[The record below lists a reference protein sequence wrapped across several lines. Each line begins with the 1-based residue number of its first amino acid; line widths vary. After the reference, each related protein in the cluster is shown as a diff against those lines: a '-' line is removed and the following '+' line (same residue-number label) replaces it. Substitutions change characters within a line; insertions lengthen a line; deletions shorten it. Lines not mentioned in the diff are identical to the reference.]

1 MTLMDI
7 VVIIFVG
14 SFLAL
19 AVAYQVYNRKIQK

>member
-14 SFLAL
+14 SFLGL
-19 AVAYQVYNRKIQK
+19 AVAYQLYNRKIQK